1 MSEGMF
7 AGSCGQGTHLP
18 DDLCLL
24 EPVDAA
30 GRAVAHG
37 VPSARVYITNLYNPA
52 MPLIRFDVTDEVTV
66 LDADCPCGSA
76 MRRIADPQG
85 RLDEAFA
92 YGTAITVHPHV
103 FRSVLGEER
112 GIIEYQVH
120 QTARGARIDIVTDA
134 EVDTARLGRKIEA
147 AVATLGVDQPQ
158 VDVVRVATVQR
169 LATGKLRRFVPLPR

>member
-1 MSEGMF
+1 
-7 AGSCGQGTHLP
+7 
-18 DDLCLL
+18 
-24 EPVDAA
+24 
-30 GRAVAHG
+30 
-37 VPSARVYITNLYNPA
+37 
-52 MPLIRFDVTDEVTV
+52 
-66 LDADCPCGSA
+66 

-103 FRSVLGEER
+103 FRSALGEER

-169 LATGKLRRFVPLPR
+169 LATGKLRQVVPLPR